1 MSVGSA
7 RQRQQTRIVDNNR
20 GVRQAPNARFID
32 ASSVEIAGKNAE
44 RTDAEIKA
52 FIDGLSPIVETV
64 GKSIIQQKAN
74 DQLGELIKQDP
85 EIGKK
90 YLQGDPDTQAR
101 INSLSGYT
109 KNLFIA
115 SQKQSALS
123 NYKELLPS
131 LLLADE
137 RITGANALKD
147 PDAYAAAEGE
157 IKQKA
162 MQMSGLAGLPADA
175 LGSMSAEVGQINGA
189 VRGKAFAAQNT
200 DQQRINLT
208 QIGDGQVRNTIEL
221 TEGLDSLKGPD
232 TPPEETGRIV
242 NMAQLA
248 FAEDVKQQTSKGV
261 TSPQKY
267 LATYLSRAQVQL
279 DEYRARGE
287 WEKADALLNTIEL
300 LAAGD
305 LKLDNGL
312 NFWEQSIPA
321 GKDKTT
327 NVNQWLIQQR
337 KGVNALQEQVARREG
352 QELAL
357 PLAKRAATGDNFA
370 RLDLLAM
377 IPTIND
383 PQTLLSLMNVFTA
396 AENFGGAMTVDQLDL
411 LERVKDPNRDKDA
424 LGNEIL
430 GLMRSNQLPMGVGL
444 GLYNQ
449 NQSGQTTEDRLT
461 NDVLNSS
468 TAASRSGQLETA
480 ARDLARE
487 QTAYQQRNNLP
498 IPEDLYQSNL
508 GELKL
513 KAFEDTMAQQRAAIE
528 AGKPMSQDQLNQ
540 AFVENINKE
549 RDRRIERLKNGQPL
563 ENYDTASVIAND
575 LNEFEANIKAGK
587 TGVQQFPRRIIELAQ
602 QQNIPLNRPDSYN
615 RLSKLMQSQMQLVI
629 GPDGKPEFPR
639 PGEELERLQQ
649 RGQKEQKQQQ
659 RGFYERNTNKNS
671 GSGDDDGG
679 YGGPTRP
686 SDQRNKNNQ
695 SSNPISS
702 ALTALAGAVTP
713 GGGSQANAGELTASV
728 LNEDQ
733 TELLAKMWAK
743 REAPT
748 MKQPPLPQVD
758 ANAATQAV
766 PVAITSPNHPFFV
779 AIGIAEGTRTAS
791 GEYTRHYYGH
801 TDPGDGNNNRGTVS
815 GGRGN
820 NMTPEQVDRQ
830 WMGVLTQQGLKFQ
843 SVLRGLGLSP
853 GTQGYNRTMF
863 NALDLSVQAPA
874 AVQGFL
880 MNLRKVSQ
888 QGWSVEAL
896 AKARADAFYRY
907 DGTLDTSFPNYQALF
922 RDQRSR
928 AGVWDYRRRL

>member
-1 MSVGSA
+1 MSIGAA

-74 DQLGELIKQDP
+74 DQLGELIRQDP
-85 EIGKK
+85 EIGRK

-101 INSLSGYT
+101 INSLNGYT
-109 KNLFIA
+109 KELFIA

-123 NYKELLPS
+123 SYKELLPS

-147 PDAYAAAEGE
+147 PEAYAAAESE

-162 MQMSGLAGLPADA
+162 MQMSGLTGLPTDV
-175 LGSMSAEVGQINGA
+175 LGAVSPQVGQINGA
-189 VRGKAFAAQNT
+189 VRGKAYAAQNT

-208 QIGDGQVRNTIEL
+208 TIGDGQVRNTVEL
-221 TEGLDSLKGPD
+221 AEGLDALKGPD
-232 TPPEETGRIV
+232 TPPEETKRTVG
-242 NMAQLA
+242 NAQLA
-248 FAEDVKQQTSKGV
+248 FAADVKLQTSKGV

-287 WEKADALLNTIEL
+287 WEKADSLLNTIEL

-352 QELAL
+352 QEMAL
-357 PLAKRAATGDNFA
+357 PLAKRAATGDNTA
-370 RLDLLAM
+370 RLDLLGM
-377 IPTIND
+377 IPTIDD
-383 PQTLLSLMNVFTA
+383 PQTLLSLMKVFAA
-396 AENFGGAMTVDQLDL
+396 AENFGDVMTVDQLDL
-411 LERVKDPNRDKDA
+411 LQRINDPNRDKDA
-424 LGNEIL
+424 LGSEIL

-444 GLYNQ
+444 RLYGQ
-449 NQSGQTTEDRLT
+449 NLSGQTTEDRLT
-461 NDVLNSS
+461 NDVLNASS
-468 TAASRSGQLETA
+468 AAARSGQLETA

-487 QTAYQQRNNLP
+487 QAASQQRNNLP
-498 IPEDLYQSNL
+498 IPEDLYESNL

-513 KAFEDTMAQQRAAIE
+513 KAFEETMAQQRAAIE
-528 AGKPMSQDQLNQ
+528 AGQPMSQDQLNQ

-549 RDRRIERLKNGQPL
+549 RDRRIEKLRNGQPIQA
-563 ENYDTASVIAND
+563 YDTASVIAND
-575 LNEFEANIKAGK
+575 LNEMEQNIKAGK
-587 TGVQQFPRRIIELAQ
+587 TGVQQFPQRILELARQ
-602 QQNIPLNRPDSYN
+602 KNIPLNKPDSY
-615 RLSKLMQSQMQLVI
+615 RRVQGLMIEQMKLVI
-629 GPDGKPEFPR
+629 GPDGRPEFAK
-639 PGEELERLQQ
+639 PGEELEKLMQ
-649 RGQKEQKQQQ
+649 RGKKAEQEQR
-659 RGFYERNTNKNS
+659 RGFYNRNTNKDS
-671 GSGDDDGG
+671 GSDDDG
-679 YGGPTRP
+679 YSGPTRP
-686 SDQRNKNNQ
+686 SDRRNQNNQ
-695 SSNPISS
+695 SSNPISQ
-702 ALTALAGAVTP
+702 ALTAIAGAITP
-713 GGGSQANAGELTASV
+713 GGGSAANAGELPASV

-748 MKQPPLPQVD
+748 MRQPPLPQVD
-758 ANAATQAV
+758 ANAATQSV
-766 PVAITSPNHPFFV
+766 PVAITNDRHPFFV

-801 TDPGDGNNNRGTVS
+801 TDQGDGNNNRGTVS

-863 NALDLSVQAPA
+863 NALDLSVQAPS
-874 AVQGFL
+874 AVRGFL

-907 DGTLDTSFPNYQALF
+907 DGTLDTTFPNYQALF